1 MVNRPGCL
9 PLPKRTAGISC
20 GTWGAPSPECF
31 SRGSKGSRDILLGP
45 RVPERHAVLGQPRT
59 HPPPRALGPTSL
71 QPPNNLACLGVAH
84 TAPQPAAN
92 PQASPASKK
101 QHGSRNLVL
110 PTSVSPMVM
119 AAHRPQLLDGWDLSQ
134 LSPQPS
140 SPVPFPLLHVPSS
153 TWQRPAPGKSYPP
166 PHSPAEPAAGLPLST
181 RPCALAQGLILISQ
195 LLKAQRPSL
204 AAKLS
209 TPGLQPAFQPS
220 PLGFLQAQAPLL
232 VLPPHRFCT
241 SQARPTYPSST
252 LWSPGNKCGGR
263 YNLKG
268 VDCPPHHAT

>member
-1 MVNRPGCL
+1 MPGRRTVVNLPGCL

-20 GTWGAPSPECF
+20 GTWGPPAQSASQGGAKAPRIF
-31 SRGSKGSRDILLGP
+31 SWAPGFQRGTQSWGS
-45 RVPERHAVLGQPRT
+45 
-59 HPPPRALGPTSL
+59 PTSF

-101 QHGSRNLVL
+101 QHGSRNLAL
-110 PTSVSPMVM
+110 PTPVSPMVIM

-166 PHSPAEPAAGLPLST
+166 PHSPAEPPAGLPLST
-181 RPCALAQGLILISQ
+181 RPCALARGLILISQ
-195 LLKAQRPSL
+195 LLQAQQPSL

-232 VLPPHRFCT
+232 VLPPHGFCT
-241 SQARPTYPSST
+241 SPAQPTYPSST